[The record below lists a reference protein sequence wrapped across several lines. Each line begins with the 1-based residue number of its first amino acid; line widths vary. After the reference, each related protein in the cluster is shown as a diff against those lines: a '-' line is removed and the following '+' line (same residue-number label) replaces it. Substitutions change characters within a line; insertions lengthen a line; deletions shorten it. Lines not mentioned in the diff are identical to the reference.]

1 MKEEKN
7 MLKYILQNKRGVISW
22 LLSQIALLI
31 ATGILLASIASLTF
45 YNDWKKEA
53 ELKAIADEIAT
64 FIETMDLKETEN
76 STTLI
81 LPLKSYYY
89 KVNIS
94 TEYISVMRK
103 DGTIKKKI
111 KVVEPLI
118 IKPFVLN
125 KSLNPEWQSK
135 EELHEWLEEY
145 TKQKY
150 NKKYSG
156 TSNNPLP
163 SEKRSEIKKE
173 LDKRLNKISKIVA
186 RQPLE
191 IDVNKPLY
199 IEKAIIYFEDVNK
212 NLETIGLVIVYQGGE

>member
-1 MKEEKN
+1 

-53 ELKAIADEIAT
+53 ELKAIADEIST

-135 EELHEWLEEY
+135 EELHEWLEGY